1 MKSTL
6 LNQCLSGDCQSFN
19 DSSIYLQFSCHIR
32 SLWGWRCEDKRCQKF
47 KLTAENNQTANGL
60 TTCRMVCNENDVGT
74 LWPYPSGSVYVSRDL
89 IRIDLN
95 SIKFKT
101 ESFKGEPEYWEMAE
115 TRFMEMQQKKTS
127 SKRQPSSSEN
137 QLTIEVI
144 AESDDMSE
152 SKVCYREESNCII
165 HPDKDFTFSTDESYR
180 LTIAKISGSNS
191 IRALITAI
199 NFYGARHGLETLSQL
214 IVYDD
219 IRNEVL
225 IVGSAMIEDEPEFK
239 HRGISLDTSR
249 NFISVDALKRT
260 INGMAMVK
268 LNVFHWHLT
277 DSQSF
282 PLLLKSHPDL
292 AEWGS
297 YSLDKVYEPSDVREI
312 VKYAK
317 ARGVQVVPEIDI
329 PGHVGEGWFMK
340 NLTSCY
346 SSLPEQA
353 CKGAHPCG
361 QLDPSK
367 HEVYDVLEDIYR
379 ELAEYI
385 PSPQLY
391 HMGGDEVFMEC
402 WNSSQSLQDWMINRG
417 WGLSTDDFM
426 KLWGYFQDSVVE
438 RLDKVY
444 GREIPVVLWTSTL
457 TVEPFLSRYL
467 NKDRY
472 IIQVWT
478 LANSPEIKSLLEA
491 GYRLIMT
498 NYDALYLDCGFGSWV
513 RDGNNWCSPYIGWQK
528 VYDNRME
535 TIAGEFISQIH
546 GAEAALWVEQVD
558 QYSLDAR
565 IWPRASALAERLW
578 SSE

>member
-1 MKSTL
+1 MT
-6 LNQCLSGDCQSFN
+6 
-19 DSSIYLQFSCHIR
+19 
-32 SLWGWRCEDKRCQKF
+32 ED
-47 KLTAENNQTANGL
+47 
-60 TTCRMVCNENDVGT
+60 
-74 LWPYPSGSVYVSRDL
+74 
-89 IRIDLN
+89 
-95 SIKFKT
+95 
-101 ESFKGEPEYWEMAE
+101 
-115 TRFMEMQQKKTS
+115 
-127 SKRQPSSSEN
+127 
-137 QLTIEVI
+137 
-144 AESDDMSE
+144 
-152 SKVCYREESNCII
+152 
-165 HPDKDFTFSTDESYR
+165 
-180 LTIAKISGSNS
+180 SNS
-191 IRALITAI
+191 MRVLITAI

-219 IRNEVL
+219 IKNEVL
-225 IVGSAMIEDEPEFK
+225 IVGSAIIEDEPKFK

-249 NFISVDALKRT
+249 NFIPVEALKRT

-297 YSLDKVYEPSDVREI
+297 YSLDRVYEPSDILDI

-317 ARGVQVVPEIDI
+317 ARGVQVLPEIDI
-329 PGHVGEGWFMK
+329 PGHVGEAWFMK

-346 SSLPEQA
+346 SSLPEQT

-361 QLDPSK
+361 QLDPSNL
-367 HEVYDVLEDIYR
+367 EVYNVLEDIYR

-385 PSPQLY
+385 PNPQLY

-402 WNSSQSLQDWMINRG
+402 WNSSKSLQDWMINRG
-417 WGLSTDDFM
+417 WGLTTDDFM
-426 KLWGYFQDSVVE
+426 KLWGYFQENVVK

-444 GREIPVVLWTSTL
+444 DREIPVILWTSTL
-457 TVEPFLSRYL
+457 TVEPYLSRYL
-467 NKDRY
+467 DKDRY
-472 IIQVWT
+472 FIQVWT
-478 LANSPEIKSLLEA
+478 LGNSPEIKSLLEA

-535 TIAGEFISQIH
+535 TIAGEFINQIH

-565 IWPRASALAERLW
+565 IWPRLSALAERLW
-578 SSE
+578 SSELNLK